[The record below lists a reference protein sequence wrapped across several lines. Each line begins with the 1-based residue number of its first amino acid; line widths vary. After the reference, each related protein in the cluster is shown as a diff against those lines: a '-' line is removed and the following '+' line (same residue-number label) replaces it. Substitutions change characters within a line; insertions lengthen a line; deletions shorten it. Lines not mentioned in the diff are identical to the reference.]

1 MIKYNLKC
9 ENNHEFESWFSD
21 SNEFDKLNKKKL
33 LECIYCSSNKIR
45 KSIMAPMVSGRQL
58 KQENGLSLLDKKL
71 SNEKKHLLK
80 IREYI
85 EKNFEF
91 VGDKLSQKVRE
102 SIKDE
107 VVTMGQ
113 IKPLI
118 NLDQQTQERILLEI
132 INLNLSSRDVEEKV
146 RLITSKDTEGSEEL
160 LHYKDLFE
168 DKTGSKAEIK
178 KTKNKYKVVLNFMSE
193 DALKNFIKR
202 ID

>member
-45 KSIMAPMVSGRQL
+45 KSIMAPMVFGRQQ

-71 SNEKKHLLK
+71 SNEKKQLLK

-85 EKNFEF
+85 EKNYEF

-102 SIKDE
+102 VYYDKRTKKSIYGTATLE
-107 VVTMGQ
+107 
-113 IKPLI
+113 
-118 NLDQQTQERILLEI
+118 ER
-132 INLNLSSRDVEEKV
+132 
-146 RLITSKDTEGSEEL
+146 EEL
-160 LHYKDLFE
+160 AEEGIDLLSVPWVDKD
-168 DKTGSKAEIK
+168 
-178 KTKNKYKVVLNFMSE
+178 N
-193 DALKNFIKR
+193 
-202 ID
+202 